1 MAANFNPALTSPL
14 DIARQRLGDTDTND
28 ALFPDETYT
37 ALLGSGASARLP
49 VRVAAMLAS
58 DAAARFAR
66 KVTTDVDDQGKKWSD
81 LQKHYSDLAL
91 RLDAQAAADE
101 RAAAFDGANEAIA
114 EYGGGVLV
122 RGISAREVM
131 EARCD
136 PDHPDNTPWMQ

>member
-1 MAANFNPALTSPL
+1 MAATFNPTLATAL

-37 ALLGSGASARLP
+37 ALLGNGASARLP

-58 DAAARFAR
+58 DASARYAR

-81 LQKHYSDLAL
+81 LTKHYADLAARL
-91 RLDAQAAADE
+91 AAEALDAERVAAIGDASDVV
-101 RAAAFDGANEAIA
+101 AQM
-114 EYGGGVLV
+114 GGGILV
-122 RGISAREVM
+122 QGASAAEVM
-131 EARCD
+131 AARAD